1 MFNAKPKNGIAFLE
15 KQGLIDP
22 SADDEGTDDEKR
34 QKAIARVLRSS
45 TRLDK
50 KLLGEYISRPDQ
62 VELLKAF
69 IGLFD
74 FKGVRVMPATGS
86 CGARTNAAPRNP
98 SRTP

>member
-15 KQGLIDP
+15 KQGLIAP

-34 QKAIARVLRSS
+34 QKAIARFLRSS

-62 VELLKAF
+62 VELLNAF

-74 FKGVRVMPATGS
+74 FKGVRLICKPA
-86 CGARTNAAPRNP
+86 CGARSNVTSRNP

>member
-15 KQGLIDP
+15 KQGLITP
-22 SADDEGTDDEKR
+22 SPDDEGTDDEKK
-34 QKAIARVLRSS
+34 QKAIARFLRSS

-74 FKGVRVMPATGS
+74 FKGVRVIATKRA
-86 CGARTNAAPRNP
+86 CGARTNATPRNP